1 MIFILKDS
9 NSVAN
14 HFLAEMRDVEIQKDG
29 WRFRKNLERVG
40 ELLAYEL
47 SKELNYTPHTVQ
59 TPLGKSS
66 TYLIDDELVLITIL
80 RAGVPFYQGFLN
92 FFDKFPSGFIGAY
105 RRAEGEEQDI
115 EIQLDYVTTPHL
127 DGKVL
132 IIVDP
137 MLATGK
143 SLIRSLKE
151 LSKFGK
157 PKFIHIAS
165 VISAPEGIEYVNNN
179 MTGDY
184 KIWTGAIDKRLNQKA
199 YIVPG
204 LGDVGDLAFGPKL

>member
-1 MIFILKDS
+1 MTFVLRDT

-14 HFLAEMRDVEIQKDG
+14 HFLAEMRDIEIQKDAL
-29 WRFRKNLERVG
+29 RFRKNLERVG

-47 SKELNYTPHTVQ
+47 SKELNYTPHTVK
-59 TPLGKSS
+59 TPLGESS
-66 TYLIDDELVLITIL
+66 THLIDDELVLITIL

-105 RRAEGEEQDI
+105 RRPEKEEQEI

-127 DGKVL
+127 EGKVL

-165 VISAPEGIEYVNNN
+165 VISSSEGIEYVKNN
-179 MTGDY
+179 MTENF
-184 KIWTGAIDKRLNQKA
+184 KIWTS
-199 YIVPG
+199 
-204 LGDVGDLAFGPKL
+204 

>member
-1 MIFILKDS
+1 MTFVLRET

-14 HFLAEMRDVEIQKDG
+14 HFLAEMRDLEIQKDRS
-29 WRFRKNLERVG
+29 RFRKNLERVG

-47 SKELNYTPHTVQ
+47 SKELNYSPHTVQ
-59 TPLGKSS
+59 TPLGQSS
-66 TYLIDDELVLITIL
+66 THFIDDELVLITIL

-105 RRAEGEEQDI
+105 RRPEEEGKEI
-115 EIQLDYVTTPHL
+115 EIQLDYVSTPHL

-132 IIVDP
+132 ILVDP

-143 SLIRSLKE
+143 SLIKSLQA
-151 LSKFGK
+151 LTRFGR
-157 PKFIHIAS
+157 PKFTHIAS
-165 VISAPEGIEYVNNN
+165 VISAPEGIEYVENN
-179 MTGDY
+179 MVGDY
-184 KIWTGAIDKRLNQKA
+184 KIWTGAVDKRLNQKA

-204 LGDVGDLAFGPKL
+204 LGDAGDLAFGPKL